1 MLPPLAQTDA
11 YFHVAD
17 CTNELYA
24 GKLAQDDG
32 RTIQSR
38 YSTLMPCRY
47 LGYVSTDPAN

>member
-24 GKLAQDDG
+24 GKLPQDDG

-38 YSTLMPCRY
+38 LFN
-47 LGYVSTDPAN
+47 ANAVQIPGLCQH